1 MPYDGALDEI
11 FLACLNRLPSM
22 SKLEKL
28 QIVKNVGS
36 SWVALGINIVVGV
49 FLSPFI
55 LHRLGDAAFGI
66 WVLIFSLTG
75 YYGIFDFGIRSSI
88 IRYVSK
94 YTATHDLDE
103 VSGLINTAM
112 FTYTCVGAASMLI
125 TVVGCIY
132 IDRFFQIP
140 VGFQSTARWL
150 LLIVGAS
157 VALGFPLGVFG
168 GMLEGLQKF
177 YVLNWTNILF
187 SSVLRAVLIVFFL
200 NRGYGLLTVA
210 LITVGLPV
218 LGSLVRAVVALR
230 SLPVKFSAKHVTRN
244 AFRHMAN
251 YSGVTFMI
259 VIAWRLR
266 FKTDA
271 LVIGTFLSSAAIT
284 YFYAGSRLVDYAGE
298 VVSGLAQIFVP
309 MSSQSDAAGNMDRL
323 RKILVVGNRACAFTT
338 FPITAAFIILG
349 KSVIEVW
356 VGKKY
361 VAQGY
366 PVLLTLIVPY
376 TLMLMQSASSRILF
390 GMSKHGK
397 LAVVTLIEGVANLA
411 LSIALVRPFGILGDA
426 AGTAIPLVGTYLLF
440 LPYHLCSRLGV
451 RLSTFVREAYLLP
464 AALTAPMIAALLL
477 MQKWFVPHSYRELI
491 PQLLIAGLV
500 YGGSVAWAYSTN
512 RMLRVRALSES
523 ARTDSED
530 AVALSPSL
538 ESYPDDV

>member
-1 MPYDGALDEI
+1 MRK
-11 FLACLNRLPSM
+11 F
-22 SKLEKL
+22 EKL
-28 QIVKNVGS
+28 QIIKNVSS
-36 SWVALGINIVVGV
+36 SWFALGLNILVGI

-66 WVLIFSLTG
+66 WVLIFSVTG

-94 YTATHDLDE
+94 YTATRDLEE

-112 FTYTCVGAASMLI
+112 FTYSCVGVASMLI
-125 TVVGCIY
+125 TVVGCLY

-140 VGFQSTARWL
+140 TGFQSTARWL
-150 LLIVGAS
+150 LLIVGTS

-177 YVLNWTNILF
+177 YVLNWTNIVF
-187 SSVLRAVLIVFFL
+187 SSVLRVVLIVLFL

-218 LGSLVRAVVALR
+218 IGSVVRAVVALR
-230 SLPVKFSAKHVTRN
+230 SLPMKFSLKYVTRN

-338 FPITAAFIILG
+338 FPITAAFVILG

-356 VGKKY
+356 VGKRY
-361 VAQGY
+361 VEQGY
-366 PVLLTLIVPY
+366 PVLLTLIIPY
-376 TLMLMQSASSRILF
+376 TLLLIQAASSRILF
-390 GMSKHGK
+390 GMSKHGT
-397 LAVVTLIEGVANLA
+397 LAVVTLVEGIANLV
-411 LSIALVRPFGILGDA
+411 LSILLVRPFGILGDA
-426 AGTAIPLVGTYLLF
+426 FGTAIPLMGTVLLF
-440 LPYHLCSRLGV
+440 LPYHVCSRLGV
-451 RLSTFVREAYLLP
+451 RVSTFVREAYLLP
-464 AALTAPMIAALLL
+464 ALLTVPMVAALLL
-477 MQKWFVPHSYRELI
+477 MQRWFVPHSYRALI
-491 PQLLIAGLV
+491 PQLLIAGAV
-500 YGGSVAWAYSTN
+500 YGACVGWAYMTN
-512 RMLRVRALSES
+512 RALQVGTLSDHGK
-523 ARTDSED
+523 AISED
-530 AVALSPSL
+530 AMPLSASL
-538 ESYPDDV
+538 ETFPDDV

>member
-1 MPYDGALDEI
+1 
-11 FLACLNRLPSM
+11 M

-28 QIVKNVGS
+28 QIIKNVGS
-36 SWVALGINIVVGV
+36 SWFALGINIVVGV

-88 IRYVSK
+88 IRYVSR
-94 YTATHDLDE
+94 YTATHDLEE

-112 FTYTCVGAASMLI
+112 FTYTCVGVASLLV
-125 TVVGCIY
+125 TVVGCMY
-132 IDRFFQIP
+132 VDRFFHIP
-140 VGFQSTARWL
+140 LGFQSTARWL

-177 YVLNWTNILF
+177 YVLNWTNIVF
-187 SSVLRAVLIVFFL
+187 SSVLRVVLIVFYL
-200 NRGYGLLTVA
+200 NRGYGLLAVA
-210 LITVGLPV
+210 LITVCLPV
-218 LGSLVRAVVALR
+218 AGSIMRAVVALR
-230 SLPVKFSAKHVTRN
+230 SLPIKFSTKYVTRA

-309 MSSQSDAAGNMDRL
+309 MSSQSDAAGNVDRL

-361 VAQGY
+361 VDQGY

-426 AGTAIPLVGTYLLF
+426 AGTAIPLIGTYLLF

-451 RLSTFVREAYLLP
+451 RISTFLREAYLLP
-464 AALTAPMIAALLL
+464 VLLTAPMVATLLL
-477 MQKWFVPHSYRELI
+477 LQKWFVPHSYRELI
-491 PQLLIAGLV
+491 PQLLIAAAV
-500 YGGSVAWAYSTN
+500 YGASVGWAYLTN
-512 RMLRVRALSES
+512 RALQVG
-523 ARTDSED
+523 ALTDPTASIAED
-530 AVALSPSL
+530 AVALSASL
-538 ESYPDDV
+538 ESLPDDV